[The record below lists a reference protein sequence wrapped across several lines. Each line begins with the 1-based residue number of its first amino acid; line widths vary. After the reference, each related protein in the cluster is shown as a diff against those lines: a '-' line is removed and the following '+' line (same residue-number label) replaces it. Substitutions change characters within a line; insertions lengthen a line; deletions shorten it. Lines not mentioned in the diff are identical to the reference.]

1 MSDKWKQLIDLIV
14 NEEEDKA
21 SELFHEIVIESSRE
35 IYENLITS
43 EDLVDEA
50 DVEET
55 SEDEVEDFVDDI
67 TADEEGI
74 SEEDDDIEGDESIED
89 AAKDGAEEMEMPD
102 EEPAEIEDVENRVIE
117 LEDEMEMLRKEFAAL
132 ADEHDEMSDE
142 VEDEGE
148 EEMEEEVAFEAADE
162 EVAEDAEEIEEA
174 EEIVEYKEKAP
185 EPKGGDDD
193 NAKSAVAKSG
203 KGGIKNAS
211 SAEEKGAP
219 APKAQ
224 DMGGTTKPDMKK
236 V

>member
-55 SEDEVEDFVDDI
+55 SEDEVEDFIDEI
-67 TADEEGI
+67 QADEEGI
-74 SEEDDDIEGDESIED
+74 SEEDDDMED
-89 AAKDGAEEMEMPD
+89 AADDMADEMGM
-102 EEPAEIEDVENRVIE
+102 EEPADEPEADEDMENRVIE
-117 LEDEMEMLRKEFAAL
+117 LEDEMEALKAEFAAL
-132 ADEHDEMSDE
+132 VDDHDDEDEADEEEAEEAEEADES
-142 VEDEGE
+142 
-148 EEMEEEVAFEAADE
+148 VAFEDADE

-174 EEIVEYKEKAP
+174 EEIVEYTEKAP
-185 EPKGGDDD
+185 APKGGDDD
-193 NAKSAVAKSG
+193 NATSTVAKSG